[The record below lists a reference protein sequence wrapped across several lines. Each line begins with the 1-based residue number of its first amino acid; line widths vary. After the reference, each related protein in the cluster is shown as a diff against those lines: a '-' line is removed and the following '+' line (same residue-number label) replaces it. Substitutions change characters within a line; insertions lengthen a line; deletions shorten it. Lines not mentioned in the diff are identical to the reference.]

1 MAGISS
7 EVADL
12 VRRDPM
18 LDFGMR
24 EGLLNLT
31 RVAHYIRPL
40 VMARVHRDVSVS
52 SIVMALS
59 RLQRSDAASGG
70 SSGGTSGG
78 SSGGSSAG
86 ASGGASGT
94 TADLGRSVGESSTLV
109 DRLTVQSGLA
119 VVSLTRTAESHKTVQ
134 RIFARMQAD
143 GSHATVSEGV
153 REIALILEQKNLR
166 VVESALSEKPLQV
179 VRDVAGLSVHIADAA
194 IEEPRVLYSVLQQ
207 VALQNISVIEI
218 ASTRSEFHLYL
229 SERDVMLAFDS
240 IYSRFA
246 DGVRGGAIPSGGRG
260 VRIRR

>member
-59 RLQRSDAASGG
+59 RLQRSDAASEG

-78 SSGGSSAG
+78 ASAG
-86 ASGGASGT
+86 TSGT
-94 TADLGRSVGESSTLV
+94 TAGPGRSVGESSTLV

>member
-59 RLQRSDAASGG
+59 RLQRSDAASEG
-70 SSGGTSGG
+70 SSGGT
-78 SSGGSSAG
+78 SAG

-94 TADLGRSVGESSTLV
+94 TAGPGRSVGESSTLV

>member
-59 RLQRSDAASGG
+59 RLQRSDAASEG
-70 SSGGTSGG
+70 S
-78 SSGGSSAG
+78 
-86 ASGGASGT
+86 SGGASGT